1 MSSWNNA
8 VVTSKGQ
15 ILLTKLVS
23 GSTLTITKAQSG
35 SGTVSVSSL
44 PVQTTVSSP
53 KQTLSFRTVS
63 YPSTGVAALPV
74 YLTNSGLSTSYTANQ
89 IGVYAQDPDEGEI
102 LFFIAQ
108 ADTDDGLSIPSASDM
123 QGFTAEWTF
132 NFAFGNA
139 STVSITIDPANTVS
153 YAEAQEI
160 ADQAAESAT
169 AALNTTLSQRINA
182 ITVTSLGALP
192 TSGGNMTGDIG
203 FQNGSVRTGKIIKFL
218 PGDNN
223 GSGIAI
229 GDGGTT
235 IIGGGES
242 AALWIPEGTGASTEA
257 MIISNDTDIKFYVN
271 CQSGT
276 GAALLI
282 SFNRDGSITAPGGF
296 TGTQKTITSGTA
308 VPSGGSNGDIY
319 IQY

>member
-1 MSSWNNA
+1 MSWNNA
-8 VVTSKGQ
+8 VLTTKG
-15 ILLTKLVS
+15 IALLAKLVS
-23 GSTLTITKAQSG
+23 GDELEITRAQSG
-35 SGTVSVSSL
+35 SGTVAVSNL
-44 PVQTTVSSP
+44 PSQTAVTNP
-53 KQTLSFRTVS
+53 QQTLNLRTVS
-63 YPSTGVAALPV
+63 YPAAGTAALPA
-74 YLTNSGLSTSYTANQ
+74 YLSNSGLTTEYTVTQ
-89 IGVYAQDPDEGEI
+89 IGVFANDPDDGEI

-108 ADTDDGLSIPSASDM
+108 DTDGMEVPSESMM
-123 QGFTAEWTF
+123 QGYTAEWTF

-139 STVSITIDPANTVS
+139 SSVNATIDAANTVS
-153 YAEAQEI
+153 IAEANTI
-160 ADQAAESAT
+160 ANQAASAAT
-169 AALNTTLSQRINA
+169 SALNTTLTAQINA

-192 TSGGNMTGDIG
+192 TAGGNMTGNIG
-203 FQNGSVRTGKIIKFL
+203 YQNGSVRTGQIIKFL

-242 AALWIPEGTGASTEA
+242 ASLWIPEGTAASAEA

-271 CQSGT
+271 CQNGT

-308 VPSGGSNGDIY
+308 APSGGSNGDIY

>member
-1 MSSWNNA
+1 MSTWSNA
-8 VVTSKGQ
+8 VVTTQGVT
-15 ILLTKLVS
+15 LLSKLVS
-23 GSTLTITKAQSG
+23 GDALTITKAQSG
-35 SGTVSVSSL
+35 SGTVAVSSL
-44 PVQTTVSSP
+44 QSQTAVTSV
-53 KQTLSFRTVS
+53 KQTLALRTVS
-63 YPSTGVAALPV
+63 YPASGTAALPV
-74 YLTNSGLSTSYTANQ
+74 YLTNSGLSTGYTATQ
-89 IGVYAQDPDEGEI
+89 IGVFAQDPDVGEI

-108 ADTDDGLSIPSASDM
+108 ADSGDGLAIPSAVDM

-139 STVSITIDPANTVS
+139 SSVNATINPANTVS
-153 YAEAQEI
+153 YSEAQTI
-160 ADQAAESAT
+160 ADQAAQSAT
-169 AALNTTLSQRINA
+169 SALNSQLTARINN
-182 ITVTSLGALP
+182 ITVTTLGALP
-192 TSGGNMTGDIG
+192 LTGGNMTGNIG
-203 FQNGSVRTGKIIKFL
+203 YQSPTRTGQMIKFL

-235 IIGGGES
+235 IVGGGES
-242 AALWIPEGTGASTEA
+242 AALWIPEGNGASTEA

-271 CQSGT
+271 CQNGT

-296 TGTQKTITSGTA
+296 TGTQEAITSGTA
-308 VPSGGSNGDIY
+308 APSGGSNGDIY

>member
-1 MSSWNNA
+1 MSWNNA
-8 VVTSKGQ
+8 VLTTKG
-15 ILLTKLVS
+15 IALLAKLVS
-23 GSTLTITKAQSG
+23 GDELEITRAQSG
-35 SGTVSVSSL
+35 SGTVAVSNL
-44 PVQTTVSSP
+44 PSQTAVTNP
-53 KQTLSFRTVS
+53 QQTLNLRTVS
-63 YPSTGVAALPV
+63 YPASGTAALPV
-74 YLTNSGLSTSYTANQ
+74 YLSNSGLTTEYTVTQ
-89 IGVYAQDPDEGEI
+89 IGVFANDPDDGEI

-108 ADTDDGLSIPSASDM
+108 DTDGMEVPSESMM
-123 QGFTAEWTF
+123 QGYTAEWTF

-139 STVSITIDPANTVS
+139 SSVNATIDAANTVS
-153 YAEAQEI
+153 IAEANTI
-160 ADQAAESAT
+160 ANQAASAAT
-169 AALNTTLSQRINA
+169 SALNTTLTAQINA

-192 TSGGNMTGDIG
+192 TAGGNMTGNIG
-203 FQNGSVRTGKIIKFL
+203 YQNGSVRTGQIIKFL

-242 AALWIPEGTGASTEA
+242 AALWIPEGTNASTEA

-271 CQSGT
+271 CQNGT

-308 VPSGGSNGDIY
+308 APSGGSNGDIY